1 MSPSTIGVTQPGL
14 TEETPVASMKLYEYK
29 VGNVTHTAQMS
40 EDDAD
45 RLGAKEVKAAKA
57 PTTKARQAPANK
69 AAG

>member
-1 MSPSTIGVTQPGL
+1 M
-14 TEETPVASMKLYEYK
+14 ASMKLYEYK

-40 EDDAD
+40 EDDAE